1 MKRMVVLIILTVL
14 MINATITNTLIIIII
29 NATMANRT
37 IIITIQ
43 MVKLLKQK

>member
-1 MKRMVVLIILTVL
+1 MIILTVL

-43 MVKLLKQK
+43 MAKLLKQKITKTTK